1 MSDQSIFIE
10 NAVNEVKSTAVI
22 GGILAIIVLFVFLRN
37 LTATLIMGIS
47 IPISVISTFAPM
59 KIFYVSL
66 NIMSLG
72 GLALGIGMLVDNSIV
87 VLESI
92 SRCREEGDDLIQ
104 ATIRGVGE
112 VGGAVFA
119 STLTTIAVF
128 FPIVFVEGVAGQV
141 FGDMSLTVVFSLLA
155 SLAVALFLIPML
167 ASRES
172 QVLFPVPKFRTCL
185 NITYLPLLRSQR

>member
-1 MSDQSIFIE
+1 M
-10 NAVNEVKSTAVI
+10 
-22 GGILAIIVLFVFLRN
+22 
-37 LTATLIMGIS
+37 TLIVGIS
-47 IPISVISTFAPM
+47 IPISVVATFAPM
-59 KIFYVSL
+59 KIFDVSL

-92 SRCREEGDDLIQ
+92 SRCREEGDGLVQ

-128 FPIVFVEGVAGQV
+128 FPIVFVEGVAGQI

-167 ASRES
+167 SSRETS
-172 QVLFPVPKFRTCL
+172 KFVASAQIYRFVE
-185 NITYLPLLRSQR
+185 